1 MRIFLAGATGAIGTV
16 LVALLTEAGHEVV
29 GTSRSAGGVDRLV
42 AAGAT
47 GVRLDIFDRTTVRA
61 AVADAAPDAVIHQ
74 LTALSEL
81 SLSDNARVRIEG
93 TRNLVD
99 AALAAGV
106 GRMIAQSIAWA
117 YEPGAEPAV
126 EATPLDETLDEPR
139 ATTIVGVRS
148 LESAVAELD
157 EHVILRCGLLYGP
170 GTWYAPGERMAA
182 RLRAG
187 ELRATAGISS
197 FVHVADAAAA
207 AVQALRWPSGP
218 VNIVD
223 DDPAPA
229 REWLPVLA
237 AALGAP
243 APPPAPGRA
252 PWERGADN
260 TLARTKLGWQ
270 PRFPSWR
277 TGFSDATG

>member
-16 LVALLTEAGHEVV
+16 LVPLLIDAGHEVV

-47 GVRLDIFDRTTVRA
+47 GVRLNVFDRTTVRD
-61 AVADAAPDAVIHQ
+61 AVAAAAPDAVLHQ

-81 SLSDNARVRIEG
+81 SLSDNARIRIEG

-106 GRMIAQSIAWA
+106 PRMIAQSISWA
-117 YEPGAEPAV
+117 YDPGAEPAGETV
-126 EATPLDETLDEPR
+126 PLDQTLDEPR
-139 ATTIVGVRS
+139 ATTVTGVRS

-157 EHVILRCGLLYGP
+157 DHVILRCGLLYGP
-170 GTWYAPGERMAA
+170 GTWYAPGGRMADQ
-182 RLRAG
+182 LRAG
-187 ELRATAGISS
+187 ALRATAGISS

-207 AVQALRWPSGP
+207 AVAALTWPSGP

-223 DDPAPA
+223 DEPAPA
-229 REWLPVLA
+229 TEWLPALA

-243 APPPAPGRA
+243 APEPSPGSA

-277 TGFSDATG
+277 TGFSDSAA